1 MTSRFAIGWDVGGW
15 NCDRNRL
22 SRDAIV
28 ILDQQ
33 RKILGTP
40 WRGNLS
46 THIRQSKNTGG
57 FLSALFHLCKSDAY
71 EASAQVT
78 LAIDAPLGF
87 PAGLINLLMNG
98 TAVDPGTISSANP
111 YLFRMTERHLA
122 KSGLTPLSAVK
133 DMIGSQA
140 SKAIHAVKR
149 FAPQLQ
155 STGVWTD
162 GGQLVA
168 VETYPAAC
176 RKLYPAIDEI
186 ILFSDGQHVDIRDAS
201 ICAVVAHWYGF
212 RDIALEPPPS
222 TCQEVEGWIWLPNIK
237 ASD

>member
-1 MTSRFAIGWDVGGW
+1 VIARFSIGWDVGGW

-28 ILDQQ
+28 ILDQH

-46 THIRQSKNTGG
+46 THIHKSKNTGD
-57 FLSALFHLCKSDAY
+57 FLSALFSLCKSDAY
-71 EASAQVT
+71 QVSAHVT

-87 PAGLINLLMNG
+87 PIGLIGLLLDG
-98 TAVDPGTISSANP
+98 TALDPGTISSANP

-122 KSGLTPLSAVK
+122 KAGLTPLSAVK

-149 FAPQLQ
+149 FAPKLQ

-162 GGQLVA
+162 GGQLVV

-176 RKLYPAIDEI
+176 RKLYPPIDEI
-186 ILFSDGQHVDIRDAS
+186 ILFSDSQHVDIRDAS
-201 ICAVVAHWYGF
+201 ICAVVAHWYCF

-222 TCQEVEGWIWLPNIK
+222 HCPEVEGWIWLPNNK
-237 ASD
+237 AGE